1 MTPRTVNSSTAATAG
16 AAHHRKISRPAG
28 YRGARRS
35 PRSWLEL
42 TITTVL
48 GVGVALAVV
57 ELAAVAVAISGGW

>member
-1 MTPRTVNSSTAATAG
+1 MSTRTVNSSTAGTAG
-16 AAHHRKISRPAG
+16 AAHHRKISRPPR

-48 GVGVALAVV
+48 SVSVALAVA